1 MSDSRY
7 HLTLADQPEGKGSR
21 GLAIQVYDDFT
32 GKERPAASLSGGE
45 TFMAALSMALGLS
58 DRVQSESG
66 GIQLD
71 TLFIDEG
78 FATLDADALDNAM
91 NCLARLQRN
100 GRVIGII
107 SHVSELLDLVDDK
120 IMVRKT
126 EGGSYVKVVSAK
138 A

>member
-1 MSDSRY
+1 
-7 HLTLADQPEGKGSR
+7 
-21 GLAIQVYDDFT
+21 VYDDFT

-100 GRVIGII
+100 GRIIGII
-107 SHVSELLDLVDDK
+107 SHVRELLDLVDDK
-120 IMVRKT
+120 IIVRKT